1 MVYSIGLIMVASNL
15 DNVLSIEI
23 RMCVRR
29 QKTFS
34 NVHLLCT
41 RSAAPVSSDA
51 GDGPVSSII
60 IVKS

>member
-1 MVYSIGLIMVASNL
+1 MVASNL

-34 NVHLLCT
+34 NVRLLCT
-41 RSAAPVSSDA
+41 RSASFALVVCRT
-51 GDGPVSSII
+51 GELRYG
-60 IVKS
+60 